1 MILGTCQYS
10 IIYVV
15 VAAIMSGMSKD
26 FKLPSMEELTMPE
39 LELSSPVLKASAHHF
54 GKFCDLESKVSVH
67 YLVTL

>member
-1 MILGTCQYS
+1 
-10 IIYVV
+10 
-15 VAAIMSGMSKD
+15 MSGMSKD